1 MATLIQFLQ
10 YTLASK
16 DSLLANETK
25 RIMLKEA
32 LQAYV
37 LDFLYN
43 HPLYR
48 RLNFYGGTCLHVIY
62 NLNRI
67 SEDLDLDNSIRIN
80 LSHLADELVGYFHK
94 TLGYLEVTSKTQE
107 GEAGILRVT
116 LKFPL
121 LSALGLSDRQDEM
134 LHMKVEV
141 SQHKQVSVIK
151 QTPILYFGRSF
162 VPSHFSLETM
172 MAGKMLACLERN
184 LQKGNTGTMIKGR
197 DFYDLLWFMQ
207 REVRPLE
214 EKLAEDG
221 SQPYTIQSAMTV
233 LKEKVKAIKPG
244 DLAIDLY
251 PMFEQR
257 TYIEAWVNS
266 FQSNFMEYIQQYI

>member
-1 MATLIQFLQ
+1 
-10 YTLASK
+10 
-16 DSLLANETK
+16 
-25 RIMLKEA
+25 
-32 LQAYV
+32 
-37 LDFLYN
+37 
-43 HPLYR
+43 
-48 RLNFYGGTCLHVIY
+48 
-62 NLNRI
+62 
-67 SEDLDLDNSIRIN
+67 
-80 LSHLADELVGYFHK
+80 
-94 TLGYLEVTSKTQE
+94 
-107 GEAGILRVT
+107 
-116 LKFPL
+116 
-121 LSALGLSDRQDEM
+121 
-134 LHMKVEV
+134 MKVEV

-162 VPSHFSLETM
+162 VSSHFSLETM

-184 LQKGNTGTMIKGR
+184 FQKGNAGTMIKGR

-214 EKLAEDG
+214 EKLAKDG

-244 DLAIDLY
+244 DLAMDLY

-257 TYIEAWVNS
+257 TFIEAWVNS

>member
-62 NLNRI
+62 NLNRL

-80 LSHLADELVGYFHK
+80 LSHLADELVDYFHK

-116 LKFPL
+116 LKFPF

-134 LHMKVEV
+134 LHIKVEV

-184 LQKGNTGTMIKGR
+184 FQKGNTGTMIKGR

-207 REVRPLE
+207 REVRPLK
-214 EKLAEDG
+214 EKLAKDG

-244 DLAIDLY
+244 DLAMDLY

-257 TYIEAWVNS
+257 TFIEAWVNS

>member
-62 NLNRI
+62 NLNRL

-80 LSHLADELVGYFHK
+80 LSHLADELVDYFHK

-116 LKFPL
+116 LKFPI

-184 LQKGNTGTMIKGR
+184 FQKGNTGTMIKGR

-207 REVRPLE
+207 REVRPLK
-214 EKLAEDG
+214 EKLAKDS

-244 DLAIDLY
+244 DLAMDLY

-257 TYIEAWVNS
+257 TFIEAWVNS

>member
-62 NLNRI
+62 NLNRL

-80 LSHLADELVGYFHK
+80 LSHLADELVDYFHK

-184 LQKGNTGTMIKGR
+184 FQKGNTGTMIKGR

-207 REVRPLE
+207 REVRPLK
-214 EKLAEDG
+214 EKLAKDG

-244 DLAIDLY
+244 DLAMDLY

-257 TYIEAWVNS
+257 TFIEAWVNS